1 MNFQA
6 GARFQAIFGLALRR
20 SRRLQKRSYGAARPN
35 LNPIVETRRGSRA
48 CEVHLML
55 GIHVFD
61 HVDQQPPGM
70 NLAVAEGQKQS
81 VVGSGIVWQVRLQS
95 SKVFFG
101 NWLTPL
107 VDPQQGLR
115 KIAPFHLLLGGSGT
129 GWKTSCVRLHE
140 FPYPSFHCELGRELS
155 LHAQVGSSC

>member
-20 SRRLQKRSYGAARPN
+20 SRRLQKRSYGAAR
-35 LNPIVETRRGSRA
+35 
-48 CEVHLML
+48 
-55 GIHVFD
+55 
-61 HVDQQPPGM
+61 
-70 NLAVAEGQKQS
+70 
-81 VVGSGIVWQVRLQS
+81 
-95 SKVFFG
+95 
-101 NWLTPL
+101 
-107 VDPQQGLR
+107 
-115 KIAPFHLLLGGSGT
+115 GT